1 MKLTKEALKQIIKEE
16 LEAVMN
22 EGLGGVDG
30 LINYIKDVNA
40 DRQTKDAAIEAVMN
54 LSSKLSEFDD
64 AWAERT
70 AEKMSKA
77 DPEKFLASLI
87 NFANN
92 ELEM

>member
-30 LINYIKDVNA
+30 LISYIKDVNA